1 MAAPLYVTQSG
12 RLWHAGLILIVT
24 VGLPARGK
32 THISR
37 ALERYLRWLGVKTRV
52 YSIGDYRRKVLGGAE
67 NVPHDYFQTK
77 APRSEATNA
86 LRRRI
91 KTELEDQIMDFFAVQ
106 GGQVV
111 IYDANNGSIAERKIT
126 SEKFGAKGVH
136 VIYLES
142 LCDQE
147 DIITANIRS
156 VKLSSPDYA
165 GWDAE
170 KAVADYWERI
180 RDQAA
185 VYDTVTADEGP
196 FIKVMNVG
204 ERIEVNRIE
213 GYLQTRCC
221 FFLMN
226 IHTRPRTIY
235 FARSGQSLI
244 EHSYKADSDLSPAG
258 WEYAERLK
266 AAVIARRKALREE
279 RKTKGEVL
287 GDENPLLASVWTS
300 ARRRA
305 YHTAWPFVHAGY
317 KVVQKP
323 IMSEINPGVWDGLST
338 QEAMELYPDEWSRFL
353 DDPYAHRAPRAE
365 SYHDLSV
372 RLESVIFELE
382 RCQNDLL
389 IIGHASVIRCLLA
402 YLVGLPP
409 NEVPAVEIARGD
421 LVEITPASY
430 GVISRAWHFWSGE
443 GRGDAYG
450 ENLYENFAEAT
461 SGKGSVLPDSG
472 VNFAADALNMEKE
485 AEEEEGREK
494 EKEKGR
500 GGGGRE
506 AMIEA
511 AMAVGKISEQA
522 AANSAAAAAAAADG
536 GSGGVGQGARGPGK
550 ALRRWGSEKGKGRGL
565 PGLSELNETD
575 EAEESGE
582 QNDEA
587 AVSEDEGRDSGKTRS
602 RASKWRNY

>member
-52 YSIGDYRRKVLGGAE
+52 YSLGDYRRKVLGGAE
-67 NVPHDYFQTK
+67 HIPSDYFQTK
-77 APRSEATNA
+77 SPRSEATNT

-91 KTELEDQIMDFFAVQ
+91 KNEIEDQIMDFFTVQ

-111 IYDANNGSIAERKIT
+111 IYDANNGSVAQRKDCLQ
-126 SEKFGAKGVH
+126 KFESKGVH
-136 VIYLES
+136 VIFLES
-142 LCDQE
+142 MCDQE

-165 GWDAE
+165 GWDAD
-170 KAVADYWERI
+170 KAVADYWSRI

-204 ERIEVNRIE
+204 ERIEVNKIE

-279 RKTKGEVL
+279 KKARGEAV
-287 GDENPLLASVWTS
+287 GDENNLLIWTS

-317 KVVQKP
+317 KVAQKP

-338 QEAMELYPDEWSRFL
+338 QEAMELYPDEWQRFEA
-353 DDPYAHRAPRAE
+353 DPYAHRAPRAE

-382 RCQNDLL
+382 RCQDDLL

-421 LVEITPASY
+421 LVEVTPASY
-430 GVISRAWHFWSGE
+430 GVISRAFHFWSGE
-443 GRGDAYG
+443 GRGDAKG
-450 ENLYENFAEAT
+450 ENLYENFAEST

-472 VNFAADALNMEKE
+472 VNFTADAQNMEREAE
-485 AEEEEGREK
+485 AEEAMDKEAKADQLAAAVKGRVLKRLGSSTDGTRSAPSSSLPGVEEQRDGEMEEERTTGSDGGYGETVSDNEGRTE
-494 EKEKGR
+494 
-500 GGGGRE
+500 
-506 AMIEA
+506 
-511 AMAVGKISEQA
+511 
-522 AANSAAAAAAAADG
+522 
-536 GSGGVGQGARGPGK
+536 GSARG
-550 ALRRWGSEKGKGRGL
+550 
-565 PGLSELNETD
+565 
-575 EAEESGE
+575 
-582 QNDEA
+582 
-587 AVSEDEGRDSGKTRS
+587 
-602 RASKWRNY
+602 RAMSILEI

>member
-32 THISR
+32 THLSR

-52 YSIGDYRRKVLGGAE
+52 YALGDYRRRVLGGAE
-67 NVPHDYFQTK
+67 KIPADYFLEK
-77 APRSEATNA
+77 GPRSEETNA

-91 KTELEDQIMDFFAVQ
+91 KDELEDQIWDFFTVQ
-106 GGQVV
+106 GGQVA
-111 IYDANNGSIAERKIT
+111 IYDANNGNVKARKECL
-126 SEKFGAKGVH
+126 EKFEKRGVH
-136 VIYLES
+136 VIFMES
-142 LCDQE
+142 LCDKE

-165 GWDAE
+165 GWDAD
-170 KAVADYWERI
+170 KAVADYWSRI
-180 RDQAA
+180 RDQEA
-185 VYDTVTADEGP
+185 VYETVTAEEGP

-226 IHTRPRTIY
+226 IHTTPRTIY

-266 AAVIARRKALREE
+266 AAVVARRKALREE
-279 RKTKGEVL
+279 KRANGEIL
-287 GDENPLLASVWTS
+287 GEENPLLVWTS

-305 YHTAWPFVHAGY
+305 YHTAWPFVHSGY
-317 KVVQKP
+317 KVEQKP
-323 IMSEINPGVWDGLST
+323 IMSEINPGVWDGLSS
-338 QEAMELYPDEWSRFL
+338 QEAMEMYPDEWERFL
-353 DDPYAHRAPRAE
+353 TDPYAHRAPRAE

-372 RLESVIFELE
+372 RLESCIFELE
-382 RCQNDLL
+382 RVRDDLL

-409 NEVPAVEIARGD
+409 SEVPAIEIARGD
-421 LVEITPASY
+421 LVEVTPASY
-430 GVISRAWHFWSGE
+430 GVMTRAFHFWSGE
-443 GRGDAYG
+443 GRGDDTG
-450 ENLYENFAEAT
+450 RNLYENFAEAT

-472 VNFAADALNMEKE
+472 VNFASDVQNMETE
-485 AEEEEGREK
+485 AAEEEAKDK
-494 EKEKGR
+494 EYK
-500 GGGGRE
+500 
-506 AMIEA
+506 
-511 AMAVGKISEQA
+511 
-522 AANSAAAAAAAADG
+522 ADL
-536 GSGGVGQGARGPGK
+536 ARK
-550 ALRRWGSEKGKGRGL
+550 ALKSRIGSQDGTLSAPSGAQLPNPAHDGLEELRNEGKR
-565 PGLSELNETD
+565 S
-575 EAEESGE
+575 SS
-582 QNDEA
+582 
-587 AVSEDEGRDSGKTRS
+587 SEDGHAIGDGEADQDVQA
-602 RASKWRNY
+602 RARAMSNLKI

>member
-52 YSIGDYRRKVLGGAE
+52 YSLGDYRRKVLGGAD
-67 NVPHDYFQTK
+67 NVPPDYFATK
-77 APRSEATNA
+77 SPRSEATNA

-91 KTELEDQIMDFFAVQ
+91 KGELEDEIMDFFLVQ

-111 IYDANNGSIAERKIT
+111 IYDANNGSVQARKQCYQ
-126 SEKFGAKGVH
+126 KFENEGVH
-136 VIYLES
+136 VIFLES
-142 LCDQE
+142 LCDRE
-147 DIITANIRS
+147 EIITANIRS

-165 GWDAE
+165 GWDAD
-170 KAVADYWERI
+170 KALADYWSRI
-180 RDQAA
+180 RDQEQ
-185 VYDTVTADEGP
+185 VYDTVTEDEGP

-266 AAVIARRKALREE
+266 AAVVARRKALKEE
-279 RKTKGEVL
+279 KKAH
-287 GDENPLLASVWTS
+287 GDLNASTENPLLIWTS

-305 YHTAWPFVHAGY
+305 YHTAWPFVHGGF

-338 QEAMELYPDEWSRFL
+338 NEAMELYPDEWDRFL
-353 DDPYAHRAPRAE
+353 SDPYAHRAPRAE

-372 RLESVIFELE
+372 RLEPVIFELE
-382 RCQNDLL
+382 RCQDDLL

-409 NEVPAVEIARGD
+409 SEVPAVEIARGD
-421 LVEITPASY
+421 LVEVTPASY
-430 GVISRAWHFWSGE
+430 GVISRAFHFWSGE
-443 GRGDAYG
+443 GRGDEAG

-472 VNFAADALNMEKE
+472 VNFAADAISMERE
-485 AEEEEGREK
+485 AAEEEANDKSAQVAKKVKGKMLRRLGSTSEGARSAPSLPGVK
-494 EKEKGR
+494 
-500 GGGGRE
+500 
-506 AMIEA
+506 EA
-511 AMAVGKISEQA
+511 A
-522 AANSAAAAAAAADG
+522 
-536 GSGGVGQGARGPGK
+536 
-550 ALRRWGSEKGKGRGL
+550 L
-565 PGLSELNETD
+565 
-575 EAEESGE
+575 EAESGNARQSAGTRPTTGSDAE
-582 QNDEA
+582 FEEEDDV
-587 AVSEDEGRDSGKTRS
+587 VSEEEGEGKSLRS
-602 RASKWRNY
+602 RASELCRTGFRINRCHADCGEVSILEI

>member
-1 MAAPLYVTQSG
+1 
-12 RLWHAGLILIVT
+12 
-24 VGLPARGK
+24 
-32 THISR
+32 
-37 ALERYLRWLGVKTRV
+37 
-52 YSIGDYRRKVLGGAE
+52 
-67 NVPHDYFQTK
+67 
-77 APRSEATNA
+77 
-86 LRRRI
+86 
-91 KTELEDQIMDFFAVQ
+91 
-106 GGQVV
+106 
-111 IYDANNGSIAERKIT
+111 
-126 SEKFGAKGVH
+126 
-136 VIYLES
+136 
-142 LCDQE
+142 
-147 DIITANIRS
+147 
-156 VKLSSPDYA
+156 
-165 GWDAE
+165 
-170 KAVADYWERI
+170 
-180 RDQAA
+180 
-185 VYDTVTADEGP
+185 
-196 FIKVMNVG
+196 
-204 ERIEVNRIE
+204 
-213 GYLQTRCC
+213 
-221 FFLMN
+221 
-226 IHTRPRTIY
+226 
-235 FARSGQSLI
+235 
-244 EHSYKADSDLSPAG
+244 
-258 WEYAERLK
+258 
-266 AAVIARRKALREE
+266 
-279 RKTKGEVL
+279 
-287 GDENPLLASVWTS
+287 
-300 ARRRA
+300 
-305 YHTAWPFVHAGY
+305 
-317 KVVQKP
+317 
-323 IMSEINPGVWDGLST
+323 MSEINPGVWDGLST

-389 IIGHASVIRCLLA
+389 IIGHASVIRCLVSLRLSFLIHLTDGEKQLA

-494 EKEKGR
+494 EKGR

-565 PGLSELNETD
+565 PGLSELNETE
-575 EAEESGE
+575 EAEEGGE

-602 RASKWRNY
+602 RASEWRNY

>member
-24 VGLPARGK
+24 VGLP
-32 THISR
+32 
-37 ALERYLRWLGVKTRV
+37 
-52 YSIGDYRRKVLGGAE
+52 E

-77 APRSEATNA
+77 TPRSEATNA

-266 AAVIARRKALREE
+266 AAVIARRKASREE

-287 GDENPLLASVWTS
+287 GEENPLLVWTS

-305 YHTAWPFVHAGY
+305 YHTAWPFVHSGY

-353 DDPYAHRAPRAE
+353 ADPYAHRAPRAE

-494 EKEKGR
+494 EKEKEKGR
-500 GGGGRE
+500 GGRE
-506 AMIEA
+506 AMMEA

-522 AANSAAAAAAAADG
+522 AANSAAAAEG
-536 GSGGVGQGARGPGK
+536 GGGGGVGQGARGPGK
-550 ALRRWGSEKGKGRGL
+550 ALKRWGSERGKGRGL
-565 PGLSELNETD
+565 PGLSELNETE
-575 EAEESGE
+575 EAEE
-582 QNDEA
+582 QNDEG
-587 AVSEDEGRDSGKTRS
+587 AVSESEGRDSGKTRS
-602 RASKWRNY
+602 RAMSLLEI

>member
-1 MAAPLYVTQSG
+1 
-12 RLWHAGLILIVT
+12 
-24 VGLPARGK
+24 
-32 THISR
+32 
-37 ALERYLRWLGVKTRV
+37 
-52 YSIGDYRRKVLGGAE
+52 
-67 NVPHDYFQTK
+67 
-77 APRSEATNA
+77 
-86 LRRRI
+86 
-91 KTELEDQIMDFFAVQ
+91 
-106 GGQVV
+106 
-111 IYDANNGSIAERKIT
+111 
-126 SEKFGAKGVH
+126 
-136 VIYLES
+136 
-142 LCDQE
+142 
-147 DIITANIRS
+147 
-156 VKLSSPDYA
+156 
-165 GWDAE
+165 
-170 KAVADYWERI
+170 
-180 RDQAA
+180 
-185 VYDTVTADEGP
+185 
-196 FIKVMNVG
+196 
-204 ERIEVNRIE
+204 
-213 GYLQTRCC
+213 
-221 FFLMN
+221 
-226 IHTRPRTIY
+226 
-235 FARSGQSLI
+235 
-244 EHSYKADSDLSPAG
+244 
-258 WEYAERLK
+258 
-266 AAVIARRKALREE
+266 
-279 RKTKGEVL
+279 
-287 GDENPLLASVWTS
+287 
-300 ARRRA
+300 
-305 YHTAWPFVHAGY
+305 
-317 KVVQKP
+317 
-323 IMSEINPGVWDGLST
+323 MSEINPGVWDGLST

-389 IIGHASVIRCLLA
+389 IIGHASVIRCLVSLRLSFLIHPTDGEKQLA

-565 PGLSELNETD
+565 PGLSELNETE

>member
-24 VGLPARGK
+24 VGLPAHATARGK

-77 APRSEATNA
+77 TPRSEATNA

-279 RKTKGEVL
+279 RKTKGEV
-287 GDENPLLASVWTS
+287 WTS

-305 YHTAWPFVHAGY
+305 YHTAWPFVHSGY

-353 DDPYAHRAPRAE
+353 ADPYAHRAPRAE

-494 EKEKGR
+494 EKEKEKGK
-500 GGGGRE
+500 GGRE
-506 AMIEA
+506 AMMEA

-522 AANSAAAAAAAADG
+522 AANSAAAAAAEG
-536 GSGGVGQGARGPGK
+536 GGGGGVGQGARGPGK
-550 ALRRWGSEKGKGRGL
+550 ALRRWGSERGKGRGL
-565 PGLSELNETD
+565 PGLSELNETE
-575 EAEESGE
+575 EAEE
-582 QNDEA
+582 QNDEG
-587 AVSEDEGRDSGKTRS
+587 AVSESEGRDSGKTRS
-602 RASKWRNY
+602 RAMSLLEI

>member
-52 YSIGDYRRKVLGGAE
+52 YSIGDYRRKVLGGAH

-77 APRSEATNA
+77 TPRSEATNA

-91 KTELEDQIMDFFAVQ
+91 KAELEDQIMDFFTQ

-111 IYDANNGSIAERKIT
+111 IYDANNGSVAERKIT
-126 SEKFGAKGVH
+126 SEKFGNRGVH

-226 IHTRPRTIY
+226 IHTRPRNIY

-266 AAVIARRKALREE
+266 AAVIARRKAAREE
-279 RKTKGEVL
+279 RKAKGEVV
-287 GDENPLLASVWTS
+287 GEDNPLLIWTS

-305 YHTAWPFVHAGY
+305 YHTAWPFVHSGY

-353 DDPYAHRAPRAE
+353 ADPYAHRAPRAE

-382 RCQNDLL
+382 RCQDDLL

-450 ENLYENFAEAT
+450 GNLYENFAEAT

-485 AEEEEGREK
+485 AQEEEGREK
-494 EKEKGR
+494 EERGEK
-500 GGGGRE
+500 
-506 AMIEA
+506 MMEA
-511 AMAVGKISEQA
+511 AKAVGKIAEQA
-522 AANSAAAAAAAADG
+522 AANTAAGAGAHGSSGGDG
-536 GSGGVGQGARGPGK
+536 TAGGVGQGARGPGK
-550 ALRRWGSEKGKGRGL
+550 ALRRWGSERGK
-565 PGLSELNETD
+565 EENKKDD
-575 EAEESGE
+575 EAV
-582 QNDEA
+582 
-587 AVSEDEGRDSGKTRS
+587 AVSEGEGRESGTTRS
-602 RASKWRNY
+602 RAMSLLEI

>member
-52 YSIGDYRRKVLGGAE
+52 YSLGDYRRKVLGGAK
-67 NVPHDYFQTK
+67 NVPSDYFQTK
-77 APRSEATNA
+77 SPRSEATNA

-91 KTELEDQIMDFFAVQ
+91 KTEIEDQIWDFFTVQ

-111 IYDANNGSIAERKIT
+111 IYDANNGNVKARKECV
-126 SEKFGAKGVH
+126 EKFESKGVH
-136 VIYLES
+136 VIFLES

-147 DIITANIRS
+147 AIITANIRS

-165 GWDAE
+165 GWDADR
-170 KAVADYWERI
+170 AVADYWCRI
-180 RDQAA
+180 RDQEG

-204 ERIEVNRIE
+204 ERIEVNQIE

-266 AAVIARRKALREE
+266 AAVVARRKAAREE
-279 RKTKGEVL
+279 RKARGEML
-287 GDENPLLASVWTS
+287 AEENPLLIWTS

-305 YHTAWPFVHAGY
+305 YHTAWPFVHSGF

-323 IMSEINPGVWDGLST
+323 IMSEINPKGNSSCDPADAYFSGVWDGLST
-338 QEAMELYPDEWSRFL
+338 QEAMEIYPDEWERFL
-353 DDPYAHRAPRAE
+353 ADPYAHRAPRAE

-372 RLESVIFELE
+372 RLEPVIFELE
-382 RCQNDLL
+382 RCQDDLL

-421 LVEITPASY
+421 LVEVTPASY
-430 GVISRAWHFWSGE
+430 GVVSRAFHFWSGE
-443 GRGDAYG
+443 GRGDSSG
-450 ENLYENFAEAT
+450 QNLYENFAEAT

-472 VNFAADALNMEKE
+472 VNFAADAMNMERE
-485 AEEEEGREK
+485 AQEEEGRDKQAKK
-494 EKEKGR
+494 EMVKRAMSLRGMGSEEGR
-500 GGGGRE
+500 RSAPQLDRLNDGRAGE
-506 AMIEA
+506 
-511 AMAVGKISEQA
+511 
-522 AANSAAAAAAAADG
+522 
-536 GSGGVGQGARGPGK
+536 SGGEQGQEGQGDRDTGT
-550 ALRRWGSEKGKGRGL
+550 S
-565 PGLSELNETD
+565 
-575 EAEESGE
+575 SGE
-582 QNDEA
+582 EVLSDLEGKEQGEMRDE
-587 AVSEDEGRDSGKTRS
+587 
-602 RASKWRNY
+602 RAMSIIQI

>member
-52 YSIGDYRRKVLGGAE
+52 YSIGDYRRKVLGGAKD
-67 NVPHDYFQTK
+67 VPHDYFQTK
-77 APRSEATNA
+77 TPRSEATNA

-91 KTELEDQIMDFFAVQ
+91 KAELEDQIMDFFTVQ

-111 IYDANNGSIAERKIT
+111 IYDANNGSVAERKST
-126 SEKFGAKGVH
+126 LEKFGNKGVH

-180 RDQAA
+180 RDQTE

-226 IHTRPRTIY
+226 IHTRPRNIY

-266 AAVIARRKALREE
+266 AAVIARRKAAREE
-279 RKTKGEVL
+279 RKAKGEVL
-287 GDENPLLASVWTS
+287 GEENPLLIWTS

-305 YHTAWPFVHAGY
+305 YHTAWPFVHSGY

-338 QEAMELYPDEWSRFL
+338 QEAMELYPDEWTRFL
-353 DDPYAHRAPRAE
+353 ADPYAHRAPRAE

-382 RCQNDLL
+382 RCQDDLL

-494 EKEKGR
+494 EERGEKV
-500 GGGGRE
+500 
-506 AMIEA
+506 MEA
-511 AMAVGKISEQA
+511 AKAVGKIAEQA
-522 AANSAAAAAAAADG
+522 AANTAAGAGVANSSGDG
-536 GSGGVGQGARGPGK
+536 AGAGAGGVGQGARGPGK
-550 ALRRWGSEKGKGRGL
+550 ALRRWGSERGKGRGL

-575 EAEESGE
+575 EGEENKDKDDGGV
-582 QNDEA
+582 
-587 AVSEDEGRDSGKTRS
+587 VSEGEGEGRESGKTRS
-602 RASKWRNY
+602 RAMSLLEI

>member
-24 VGLPARGK
+24 VGLP
-32 THISR
+32 
-37 ALERYLRWLGVKTRV
+37 
-52 YSIGDYRRKVLGGAE
+52 VLGGAE

-77 APRSEATNA
+77 TPRSEATNA

-147 DIITANIRS
+147 DIITSNIRS

-279 RKTKGEVL
+279 RKSKGEVL
-287 GDENPLLASVWTS
+287 GEENPLLVWTS

-305 YHTAWPFVHAGY
+305 YHTAWPFVHSGY

-353 DDPYAHRAPRAE
+353 ADPYAHRAPRAE

-494 EKEKGR
+494 EKEKEMGK
-500 GGGGRE
+500 GGRE
-506 AMIEA
+506 AMMEA

-522 AANSAAAAAAAADG
+522 AANSAAAAAGAEG
-536 GSGGVGQGARGPGK
+536 GGGVGQGARGPGK

-565 PGLSELNETD
+565 PGLSELNEAE
-575 EAEESGE
+575 EAEEERGE
-582 QNDEA
+582 QNDEG
-587 AVSEDEGRDSGKTRS
+587 AVSEGEGKDGGKTRS
-602 RASKWRNY
+602 RAMSLLEI

>member
-24 VGLPARGK
+24 VGLP
-32 THISR
+32 
-37 ALERYLRWLGVKTRV
+37 
-52 YSIGDYRRKVLGGAE
+52 E

-77 APRSEATNA
+77 TPRSEATNA

-111 IYDANNGSIAERKIT
+111 IYDANNGSVAERKIT

-185 VYDTVTADEGP
+185 LYHTVTADEGP

-266 AAVIARRKALREE
+266 AAVIARRKALRAE
-279 RKTKGEVL
+279 RKTKGEVA
-287 GDENPLLASVWTS
+287 GEENPLLVWTS

-305 YHTAWPFVHAGY
+305 YHTAWPFVHSGY

-353 DDPYAHRAPRAE
+353 ADPYAHRAPRAE

-494 EKEKGR
+494 EKEKEKGR
-500 GGGGRE
+500 GGRE
-506 AMIEA
+506 AMMEA

-522 AANSAAAAAAAADG
+522 AANSAAEG
-536 GSGGVGQGARGPGK
+536 GGGVGQGARGPGK
-550 ALRRWGSEKGKGRGL
+550 ALRRWGSVKGKGRGL
-565 PGLSELNETD
+565 PGLSELNETE
-575 EAEESGE
+575 EAEGE
-582 QNDEA
+582 NEEG
-587 AVSEDEGRDSGKTRS
+587 AVSESEGRDSGKTRS
-602 RASKWRNY
+602 RAMSLLEI

>member
-536 GSGGVGQGARGPGK
+536 AGGGVGQGARGPGK

-575 EAEESGE
+575 EAEEGGE

-602 RASKWRNY
+602 RASEWRNY

>member
-575 EAEESGE
+575 EAEEGGE

-602 RASKWRNY
+602 RASEWRNY

>member
-12 RLWHAGLILIVT
+12 RLFHAGLILIVT

-52 YSIGDYRRKVLGGAE
+52 YSLGDYRRKVLGGAK
-67 NVPHDYFQTK
+67 NVPPDYFQTK
-77 APRSEATNA
+77 SPRSEATNA

-91 KTELEDQIMDFFAVQ
+91 KNEIEDQIMDFYTVQ

-111 IYDANNGSIAERKIT
+111 IYDANNGNVKNRKDCYQ
-126 SEKFGAKGVH
+126 KFESKGVH
-136 VIYLES
+136 VIFLES
-142 LCDQE
+142 ICDQE
-147 DIITANIRS
+147 EIITANIRS

-170 KAVADYWERI
+170 RAVADYWSRI
-180 RDQAA
+180 RDQEQ

-204 ERIEVNRIE
+204 ERIELTRE
-213 GYLQTRCC
+213 LLGYLQTRCC

-226 IHTRPRTIY
+226 IHTKPRTIY

-258 WEYAERLK
+258 WEYAERMK
-266 AAVIARRKALREE
+266 AAVVARRKALREE
-279 RKTKGEVL
+279 KRANGEPMTN
-287 GDENPLLASVWTS
+287 ENPLLIWTS

-305 YHTAWPFVHAGY
+305 YHTAWPFVHAGF

-338 QEAMELYPDEWSRFL
+338 GEAMDLYPDEWDRFL
-353 DDPYAHRAPRAE
+353 SDPYAHRAPRAE

-372 RLESVIFELE
+372 RLEPVIFELE
-382 RCQNDLL
+382 RCQDDLL

-421 LVEITPASY
+421 LVEVTPASY
-430 GVISRAWHFWSGE
+430 GVISRAFHFWSGE
-443 GRGDAYG
+443 GRGDASG
-450 ENLYENFAEAT
+450 ENLYENFAEST

-472 VNFAADALNMEKE
+472 VNFAADAFNMEKE
-485 AEEEEGREK
+485 AQEEQNTSKQKLAKSIGKGNKSLLARLNSQSNGNTDGTKSAPHLPPFQENADEEEGRLIKSPGSEINYSSGNEEVLSEGELQDEPQGEGK
-494 EKEKGR
+494 E
-500 GGGGRE
+500 
-506 AMIEA
+506 
-511 AMAVGKISEQA
+511 
-522 AANSAAAAAAAADG
+522 G
-536 GSGGVGQGARGPGK
+536 GSLRAR
-550 ALRRWGSEKGKGRGL
+550 AMSILEI
-565 PGLSELNETD
+565 
-575 EAEESGE
+575 
-582 QNDEA
+582 
-587 AVSEDEGRDSGKTRS
+587 
-602 RASKWRNY
+602 

>member
-494 EKEKGR
+494 EKGR

-565 PGLSELNETD
+565 PGLSELNETE

-602 RASKWRNY
+602 RASEWRNY

>member
-52 YSIGDYRRKVLGGAE
+52 YSIGDYRRKVLGGAKD
-67 NVPHDYFQTK
+67 VPHDYFQTK
-77 APRSEATNA
+77 TPRSEATNA

-91 KTELEDQIMDFFAVQ
+91 KAELEDQIMDFFTVQ

-111 IYDANNGSIAERKIT
+111 IYDANNGSVAERKST
-126 SEKFGAKGVH
+126 LEKFGNKGVH

-180 RDQAA
+180 RDQTE

-226 IHTRPRTIY
+226 IHTRPRNIY

-266 AAVIARRKALREE
+266 AAVIARRKAAREE
-279 RKTKGEVL
+279 RKAKGEVL
-287 GDENPLLASVWTS
+287 GEENPLLIWTS

-305 YHTAWPFVHAGY
+305 YHTAWPFVHSGY

-338 QEAMELYPDEWSRFL
+338 QEAMELYPDEWTRFL
-353 DDPYAHRAPRAE
+353 ADPYAHRAPRAE

-382 RCQNDLL
+382 RCQDDLL

-494 EKEKGR
+494 EERGEKV
-500 GGGGRE
+500 
-506 AMIEA
+506 MEA
-511 AMAVGKISEQA
+511 AKAVGKIAEQA
-522 AANSAAAAAAAADG
+522 AANTAAGAGVANSSGDG
-536 GSGGVGQGARGPGK
+536 AGAGGVGQGARGPGK
-550 ALRRWGSEKGKGRGL
+550 ALKRWGSERGKGRGL

-575 EAEESGE
+575 EGEENKDKDDGGV
-582 QNDEA
+582 
-587 AVSEDEGRDSGKTRS
+587 VSEGEGEGRESGKTRS
-602 RASKWRNY
+602 RAMSLLEI

>member
-77 APRSEATNA
+77 TPRSEATNA

-147 DIITANIRS
+147 DIITSNIRS

-279 RKTKGEVL
+279 RKSKGEVL
-287 GDENPLLASVWTS
+287 GEENPLLVWTS

-305 YHTAWPFVHAGY
+305 YHTAWPFVHSGY

-353 DDPYAHRAPRAE
+353 ADPYAHRAPRAE

-494 EKEKGR
+494 EKEKEMGK
-500 GGGGRE
+500 GGRE
-506 AMIEA
+506 AMMEA

-522 AANSAAAAAAAADG
+522 AANSAAAAAGAEG
-536 GSGGVGQGARGPGK
+536 GGGVGQGARGPGK

-565 PGLSELNETD
+565 PGLSELNEAE
-575 EAEESGE
+575 EAEEERGE
-582 QNDEA
+582 QNDEG
-587 AVSEDEGRDSGKTRS
+587 AVSEGEGKDGGKTRS
-602 RASKWRNY
+602 RAMSLLEI

>member
-12 RLWHAGLILIVT
+12 RLWHAGLILICT

-52 YSIGDYRRKVLGGAE
+52 YSIGDYRRKVLGGAH
-67 NVPHDYFQTK
+67 NVPPDYFQTK
-77 APRSEATNA
+77 RPRSEATNA

-91 KTELEDQIMDFFAVQ
+91 KTELEDQILDFYFNQ

-111 IYDANNGSIAERKIT
+111 IYDANNGSVKDRKIT
-126 SEKFGAKGVH
+126 YSKFEGKGVH
-136 VIYLES
+136 VIFLAES

-165 GWDAE
+165 GWDAD

-185 VYDTVTADEGP
+185 FYDTVTADEGP

-266 AAVIARRKALREE
+266 AAVIARRKAVREE
-279 RKTKGEVL
+279 RKVKGGIL
-287 GDENPLLASVWTS
+287 ADENPLLIWTS

-305 YHTAWPFVHAGY
+305 HHTAWPFVHSGY

-338 QEAMELYPDEWSRFL
+338 HEAMELYPDEWVRFL
-353 DDPYAHRAPRAE
+353 ADPYAHRAPRAE

-382 RCQNDLL
+382 RCQDDLL
-389 IIGHASVIRCLLA
+389 IISHASVIRCLLA

-430 GVISRAWHFWSGE
+430 GVISRAFHFWSGE
-443 GRGDAYG
+443 GRGNAYG

-461 SGKGSVLPDSG
+461 SGKGTVLPDSG
-472 VNFAADALNMEKE
+472 VNFAADAISMEKE
-485 AEEEEGREK
+485 AVEEEGREREQRGEI
-494 EKEKGR
+494 EKEAAAQTVGGTGQDIRRSGKMLKRWGSQQGR
-500 GGGGRE
+500 GG
-506 AMIEA
+506 
-511 AMAVGKISEQA
+511 S
-522 AANSAAAAAAAADG
+522 
-536 GSGGVGQGARGPGK
+536 
-550 ALRRWGSEKGKGRGL
+550 L
-565 PGLSELNETD
+565 PGLSELNESEGYDAGAQQLDDGT
-575 EAEESGE
+575 
-582 QNDEA
+582 
-587 AVSEDEGRDSGKTRS
+587 AVSDGEGKDIGELRGRTMSLLEI
-602 RASKWRNY
+602 